1 MSAGQAEVVQG
12 KGAQSKAAHSKAAQG
27 DAGSGA
33 NIGWWMSGALMV
45 GLILLIAY
53 PVIGPD
59 RQGSTP
65 PAAPSGATGAAA
77 VDLSSMTPR
86 EAADRLFNRVM
97 TAVSTNDSTEVESF
111 LPMAIRAYELAE
123 PLDADG
129 TFHLSMLHLTATL
142 DEEGLADA
150 EAILEELPD
159 HLLGLAAAGDA
170 SLALGDTASARVYF
184 TRWLD
189 VYDVEIARDVP
200 EYLDHTQMIPGMRAR
215 AEALVGND

>member
-12 KGAQSKAAHSKAAQG
+12 KAAQG
-27 DAGSGA
+27 KAAGGKGAQGDVASGA

-53 PVIGPD
+53 PVISPD
-59 RQGSTP
+59 RQVSTP
-65 PAAPSGATGAAA
+65 PPASSAATGAAA

-97 TAVSTNDSTEVESF
+97 TAVSTNDSTEVVSF

-200 EYLDHTQMIPGMRAR
+200 EYRDHTQMIPGMRAR

>member
-1 MSAGQAEVVQG
+1 
-12 KGAQSKAAHSKAAQG
+12 
-27 DAGSGA
+27 
-33 NIGWWMSGALMV
+33 
-45 GLILLIAY
+45 
-53 PVIGPD
+53 
-59 RQGSTP
+59 
-65 PAAPSGATGAAA
+65 
-77 VDLSSMTPR
+77 MTPR

-97 TAVSTNDSTEVESF
+97 TAVSTNDSTEVVSF

-200 EYLDHTQMIPGMRAR
+200 EYQDHTQMIPGMRTR

>member
-1 MSAGQAEVVQG
+1 MSAAQAEVVQS
-12 KGAQSKAAHSKAAQG
+12 KGAQGKGAHSKASQG
-27 DAGSGA
+27 NAEQGA

-65 PAAPSGATGAAA
+65 AQAPSGATGAAA

-97 TAVSTNDSTEVESF
+97 TAVSTNDSTEVVSF

-200 EYLDHTQMIPGMRAR
+200 EYRDHTQMIPGMRAR

>member
-12 KGAQSKAAHSKAAQG
+12 TAAQSKAVQGKAEQ
-27 DAGSGA
+27 GA

-53 PVIGPD
+53 PVISPD
-59 RQGSTP
+59 RQASTP
-65 PAAPSGATGAAA
+65 PPASSGATGAAA

-97 TAVSTNDSTEVESF
+97 TAVSTNDSTEVVSF

-200 EYLDHTQMIPGMRAR
+200 EYRDHTQMIPGMRAR
-215 AEALVGND
+215 AEALVGNE

>member
-12 KGAQSKAAHSKAAQG
+12 TAAQSKGAQGK
-27 DAGSGA
+27 AGSGA

-53 PVIGPD
+53 PVISPG
-59 RQGSTP
+59 RQVPTP
-65 PAAPSGATGAAA
+65 PPASSGATGAAA

-97 TAVSTNDSTEVESF
+97 TAVSTNDSTEVVSF

-200 EYLDHTQMIPGMRAR
+200 EYQDHTQMIPGMRTR

>member
-1 MSAGQAEVVQG
+1 
-12 KGAQSKAAHSKAAQG
+12 
-27 DAGSGA
+27 
-33 NIGWWMSGALMV
+33 
-45 GLILLIAY
+45 
-53 PVIGPD
+53 
-59 RQGSTP
+59 
-65 PAAPSGATGAAA
+65 
-77 VDLSSMTPR
+77 MTPR

-97 TAVSTNDSTEVESF
+97 TAVSTNDSTEVVSF

-129 TFHLSMLHLTATL
+129 MFHLSMLHLTATL

-189 VYDVEIARDVP
+189 VYDVEIARDVS
-200 EYLDHTQMIPGMRAR
+200 EYQDHTQMIPGMRTR

>member
-1 MSAGQAEVVQG
+1 MFVQLHIEHDQVLDIAPEV
-12 KGAQSKAAHSKAAQG
+12 A
-27 DAGSGA
+27 
-33 NIGWWMSGALMV
+33 
-45 GLILLIAY
+45 
-53 PVIGPD
+53 
-59 RQGSTP
+59 
-65 PAAPSGATGAAA
+65 PARGTGAAA

-97 TAVSTNDSTEVESF
+97 TAVSTNDSTEVVSF

-129 TFHLSMLHLTATL
+129 MFHLSMLHLTATL

-200 EYLDHTQMIPGMRAR
+200 EYQDHTQMIPGMRTR

>member
-1 MSAGQAEVVQG
+1 MSAGQAEVVPG
-12 KGAQSKAAHSKAAQG
+12 KAAQSKAAQG
-27 DAGSGA
+27 DAGQGA

-53 PVIGPD
+53 PVISRD
-59 RQGSTP
+59 RQVS

-97 TAVSTNDSTEVESF
+97 TAVSTNDSTEVTSF

-170 SLALGDTASARVYF
+170 SLALGDTASARLYF

-189 VYDVEIARDVP
+189 VYDVEIAKNVP
-200 EYLDHTQMIPGMRAR
+200 EYLDHTQMIPGMRER